1 MAYFVLAL
9 LVAGPEDMGPHAVG
23 VWNAGS
29 MTAGNYSVTVKV
41 YYPMD
46 AGGPW
51 KPVALIHGGG
61 ANGDSYISLATILAS
76 HGLVIVV
83 PTFGDFLAN
92 PVPQHGAA
100 VNALLDWV
108 IAQSGQN
115 TPVAGRVDGS
125 ARGIAGHSNGGKTA
139 LFAAEQSNAI
149 RAIVALDATD
159 DTGDAIANAG
169 QLAGPSFHLLTV
181 HGCGAGGPQ
190 MYANSPAPKLRAT
203 VSNSSHC
210 DINDQSLGALCNL
223 VCGGNAWS
231 AANNAEFRR
240 YTVALLGCLLGDD
253 PAPFQPWIDGMSYQ
267 QDVSSGELMDVAQS
281 GLDQIRCGMVL
292 PPPPDGGTPTID
304 ASTPPPPDAASVPSP
319 DAAAM
324 SGASQPDAGCACTVG
339 TPAPARGWILVVLA
353 IVAGA
358 GCNRRPP
365 RHRRRC

>member
-1 MAYFVLAL
+1 MAYLVLAL
-9 LVAGPEDMGPHAVG
+9 LVASPEDMGPHAVG

-41 YYPMD
+41 YYPMET
-46 AGGPW
+46 GGPW

-83 PTFGDFLAN
+83 PTFADFLAS
-92 PVPQHGAA
+92 PTPQHGAA

-108 IAQSGQN
+108 IAQSAQS

-125 ARGIAGHSNGGKTA
+125 ARGVAGHSNGGATVMY
-139 LFAAEQSNAI
+139 AAEQSNAI
-149 RAIVALDATD
+149 RALVALDAVD
-159 DTGDAIANAG
+159 DSGGAIANAG

-181 HGCGAGGPQ
+181 NGCGGGGPQ
-190 MYANSPAPKLRAT
+190 IYANSPAPKLRAT
-203 VSNSSHC
+203 VRNSSHC
-210 DINDQSLGALCNL
+210 DINDQSLGALCNI

-253 PAPFQPWIDGMSYQ
+253 PTSFQPWIDGASYQ
-267 QDVSSGELMDVAQS
+267 QDVSSGILMDVAQS

-292 PPPPDGGTPTID
+292 PPPPDGGTTMID
-304 ASTPPPPDAASVPSP
+304 ASLPPPADASVPSA
-319 DAAAM
+319 DASAM
-324 SGASQPDAGCACTVG
+324 PGATNQPDAGCACSV
-339 TPAPARGWILVVLA
+339 APSK
-353 IVAGA
+353 GA
-358 GCNRRPP
+358 GIFWLWAAVAAAW
-365 RHRRRC
+365 RRRARANSAPRR